1 MAGIFNMPIKSP
13 ESAKEDTTLQT
24 DIDLESKEEPS
35 DFLKIQS
42 LISPL
47 LQKLTDFEE
56 FKK

>member
-1 MAGIFNMPIKSP
+1 MPIKSP

-42 LISPL
+42 MITPL
-47 LQKLTDFEE
+47 VQKLTDFEE